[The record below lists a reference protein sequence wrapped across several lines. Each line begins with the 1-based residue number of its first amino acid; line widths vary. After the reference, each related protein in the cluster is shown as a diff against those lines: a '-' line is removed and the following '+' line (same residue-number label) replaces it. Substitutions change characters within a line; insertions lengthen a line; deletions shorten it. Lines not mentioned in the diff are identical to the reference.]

1 MNFHKKT
8 KLLLQ
13 YLHTSTCFFYR
24 DFKEKSK
31 FCYTDP
37 SEHMYFMNA
46 SWAPF
51 LKICLRL
58 GIKKKKSVST
68 KKHSNYSVQDQRGN
82 PY

>member
-8 KLLLQ
+8 KLILQ

-31 FCYTDP
+31 FCYTDL
-37 SEHMYFMNA
+37 SECKLSTIFKNLSKA
-46 SWAPF
+46 GN
-51 LKICLRL
+51 L
-58 GIKKKKSVST
+58 KKKRVST